1 MRHTIGVIDSGMGGL
16 TVVRSLFRLGAPVD
30 IVYVGDN
37 ANMPY
42 GNRPV
47 GEIVALTGRMLKML
61 EARDVE
67 IVAIA
72 CNTIS
77 ATVGQLKNITKL
89 PLIDIISLGA
99 SYLASRGERDVGLFA
114 TEFTVNS
121 GLHASHVRALASEV
135 RVHGIASATLAARID
150 SSPDDERALRA
161 EISSMLARLAA
172 GAAGA
177 AAPIHT
183 VLLGCTHY
191 PIVMDIFK
199 SLAPAIDFIDPA
211 ELQAKAIC
219 AQLGIECA
227 SGEREKTRGSS
238 LEIMTS
244 GSLEAYRAMLA
255 RLGIPMAQRFQN
267 FEA

>member
-1 MRHTIGVIDSGMGGL
+1 MGGL

-47 GEIVALTGRMLKML
+47 GEIIELTGRMLKML

-67 IVAIA
+67 IIALA

-77 ATVGQLKNITKL
+77 ATVKQLKNITKL

-114 TEFTVNS
+114 TEFTVKS
-121 GLHASHVRALASEV
+121 ALHASYVRALAPEV
-135 RVHGIASATLAARID
+135 RVHGIASATLAALID
-150 SSPDDERALRA
+150 SSLDDERAIRA

-172 GAAGA
+172 SATDTTDAAAVA
-177 AAPIHT
+177 AAPVRT

-191 PIVMDIFK
+191 PIVLDIFK
-199 SLAPAIDFIDPA
+199 ALAPAIDFIDPA

-219 AQLGIECA
+219 AQLGIEYSEA
-227 SGEREKTRGSS
+227 RHAKTRGPS
-238 LEIMTS
+238 LEIITS
-244 GSLEAYRAMLA
+244 GSLEGYRAMLA
-255 RLGIPMAQRFQN
+255 RLGIPMARRFLN
-267 FEA
+267 FES